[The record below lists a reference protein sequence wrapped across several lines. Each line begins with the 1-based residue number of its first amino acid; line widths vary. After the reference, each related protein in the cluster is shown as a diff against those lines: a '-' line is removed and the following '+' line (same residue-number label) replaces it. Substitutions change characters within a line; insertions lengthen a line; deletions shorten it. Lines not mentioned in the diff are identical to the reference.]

1 MVLALPADCGVDPQS
16 FHGTFPPAVFDAN
29 VVRRPVTAS
38 AAREFEES
46 EMIAPPARMTA
57 VRGPALTFTGDP
69 FRDGLDATMVHEPD
83 AIVAMA
89 DGKIA
94 HFGPAGRIAP
104 LLPAGTEVVD
114 YGRDA
119 LISAGFIDTHVH
131 YPQTP
136 MIASHGAQLLDWL
149 NKYTFPTELKFA
161 DKAHAR
167 AVARLFL
174 QENLR
179 NGITT
184 SCVYCT
190 VHPQSVDALFEEA
203 ERLGL
208 RLAAG
213 KVLMD
218 RNAPAA
224 LLDTAQSGYDESQAL
239 IAKWHGR
246 GRLLYA
252 ITPRFAVTSTPAQLA
267 AAGALWQQH
276 SDCLLQTHLAESRRE
291 VALIKE
297 LFPDQQSYLD
307 VYDHHGLC
315 DARAIFGHGIW
326 LDEPEMQRL
335 HASGASIAHCPTSN
349 FFLGSGAFDLARAIR
364 TDRPV
369 RVGLGTDIGAG
380 TSFSILATLGAAYKA
395 SQLNGHS
402 LSAGHAYYLGTRGS
416 ARAMY
421 LDDRIGSLAAGMEAD
436 LVVLDMRSTPLIDF
450 RMNEAGTF
458 AEQLFVQ
465 MTLGDDRAV
474 QATYVAGRPA
484 YVRTTDANRSP

>member
-1 MVLALPADCGVDPQS
+1 M
-16 FHGTFPPAVFDAN
+16 AV
-29 VVRRPVTAS
+29 RLSRP
-38 AAREFEES
+38 
-46 EMIAPPARMTA
+46 TA
-57 VRGPALTFTGDP
+57 VRGPALSFTGDA

-83 AIVAMA
+83 AIVVMA
-89 DGKIA
+89 EGRIT
-94 HFGPAGRIAP
+94 HFGPASQIAP
-104 LLPAGTEVVD
+104 LLPAGTEVRD

-119 LISAGFIDTHVH
+119 LISAGFVDTHVH

-136 MIASHGAQLLDWL
+136 MIASHGGQLLDWL

-161 DKAHAR
+161 DKEFAR
-167 AVARLFL
+167 RVAKLFL

-190 VHPQSVDALFEEA
+190 VHPHSVDALFEEA
-203 ERLGL
+203 DAIGL

-218 RNAPAA
+218 RNAPEA
-224 LLDTAQSGYDESQAL
+224 LRDTAQSGYDESQAL
-239 IAKWHGR
+239 IRKWHGR

-252 ITPRFAVTSTPAQLA
+252 ITPRYAGTSTPEQLA
-267 AAGALWQQH
+267 AAGALWREH
-276 SDCLLQTHLAESRRE
+276 RDCLMQTHIAESRDE
-291 VALIKE
+291 VAWMKE
-297 LFPDQQSYLD
+297 LFPDRRNYLD

-315 DARAIFGHGIW
+315 GERAVFGHGIW

-335 HASGASIAHCPTSN
+335 HACGAAIAHCPTSN
-349 FFLGSGAFDLARAIR
+349 FFLGSGAFDLARAVR
-364 TDRPV
+364 KDRPV

-380 TSFSILATLGAAYKA
+380 TSFSIMATLDAAYKA
-395 SQLNGHS
+395 SQLNRQA
-402 LSAGHAYYLGTRGS
+402 LSAGHAYYLATRGS

-421 LDDRIGSLAAGMEAD
+421 LDDKIGSLAPGMEAD

-450 RMNEAGTF
+450 RMREAKDF
-458 AEQLFVQ
+458 AEQLFIQ

-474 QATYVAGRPA
+474 QATYVAGRLA
-484 YVRTTDANRSP
+484 YARD

>member
-1 MVLALPADCGVDPQS
+1 MATPHS
-16 FHGTFPPAVFDAN
+16 
-29 VVRRPVTAS
+29 RP
-38 AAREFEES
+38 
-46 EMIAPPARMTA
+46 TA

-89 DGKIA
+89 EGRIT
-94 HFGPAGRIAP
+94 HFGPANEIAP
-104 LLPAGTEVVD
+104 LLPANIEMRD

-119 LISAGFIDTHVH
+119 LISAGFVDTHVH

-136 MIASHGAQLLDWL
+136 MIASHGGQLLDWL

-161 DKAHAR
+161 DKAFAR
-167 AVARLFL
+167 RVAKLFL

-190 VHPQSVDALFEEA
+190 VHPHSVDALFEEA
-203 ERLGL
+203 EEIGL

-218 RNAPAA
+218 RNAPEA
-224 LLDTAQSGYDESQAL
+224 LRDTAQSGYDESQAL
-239 IAKWHGR
+239 IRKWHGR

-252 ITPRFAVTSTPAQLA
+252 ITPRYAGTSTPEQLA
-267 AAGALWQQH
+267 AAGALWREH
-276 SDCLLQTHLAESRRE
+276 RDCLMQTHIAESRDE
-291 VALIKE
+291 VAWIKQ
-297 LFPDQQSYLD
+297 LFPDRRTYLD
-307 VYDHHGLC
+307 IYDHHGLC
-315 DARAIFGHGIW
+315 GERAVFGHGIW

-335 HASGASIAHCPTSN
+335 HACGAAIAHCPTSN
-349 FFLGSGAFDLARAIR
+349 FFLGSGAFDLARAVR
-364 TDRPV
+364 KERPV

-380 TSFSILATLGAAYKA
+380 TSFSIMATLDAAYKA
-395 SQLNGHS
+395 SQLNRQS
-402 LSAGHAYYLGTRGS
+402 LSAGHAYYLATRGS

-421 LDDRIGSLAAGMEAD
+421 LDDKIGSLATGMEAD

-450 RMNEAGTF
+450 RMGQTGDF
-458 AEQLFVQ
+458 VEQLFVQ

-474 QATYVAGRPA
+474 QASYVAGRLAYARAAKPA
-484 YVRTTDANRSP
+484 L

>member
-1 MVLALPADCGVDPQS
+1 
-16 FHGTFPPAVFDAN
+16 
-29 VVRRPVTAS
+29 
-38 AAREFEES
+38 
-46 EMIAPPARMTA
+46 MTA

-69 FRDGLDATMVHEPD
+69 FRDGLEATMVHEPD

-89 DGKIA
+89 DGHIV
-94 HFGPAGRIAP
+94 HFGPASRIAP
-104 LLPAGTEVVD
+104 LLPADTALVD
-114 YGRDA
+114 YGKDA

-161 DKAHAR
+161 DKAFAR
-167 AVARLFL
+167 DVARLFL
-174 QENLR
+174 RENLR

-203 ERLGL
+203 EEIGL

-239 IAKWHGR
+239 IRKWHGR

-252 ITPRFAVTSTPAQLA
+252 ITPRFAGTSTAQQLA
-267 AAGALWQQH
+267 AAGALWRENR
-276 SDCLLQTHLAESRRE
+276 DCLMQTHIAESRDE
-291 VALIKE
+291 IAWIKE
-297 LFPDQQSYLD
+297 LFPDRRNYLD

-315 DARAIFGHGIW
+315 GERAVFGHGIW

-335 HASGASIAHCPTSN
+335 HATGAAIAHCPTSN
-349 FFLGSGAFDLARAIR
+349 FFLGSGAFDLARAVR
-364 TDRPV
+364 EERPV

-380 TSFSILATLGAAYKA
+380 TSFSIMATLDAAYKA
-395 SQLNGHS
+395 AQLNRRS
-402 LSAGHAYYLGTRGS
+402 LSAGHAYYLATRGS

-421 LDDRIGSLAAGMEAD
+421 LDDRIGSIASGMEAD

-450 RMNEAGTF
+450 RMNEAKSFT
-458 AEQLFVQ
+458 EQLFIQ

-474 QATYVAGRPA
+474 QATYVAGRLVHA
-484 YVRTTDANRSP
+484 RSPGSMPSP

>member
-1 MVLALPADCGVDPQS
+1 MAAPL
-16 FHGTFPPAVFDAN
+16 T
-29 VVRRPVTAS
+29 RP
-38 AAREFEES
+38 
-46 EMIAPPARMTA
+46 TA
-57 VRGPALTFTGDP
+57 VRGPALSFTGDP
-69 FRDGLDATMVHEPD
+69 FRDGLDVTMVHESD

-89 DGKIA
+89 GGRIT
-94 HFGPAGRIAP
+94 HFGPASRIAP
-104 LLPAGTEVVD
+104 LLPAGTEVRD

-119 LISAGFIDTHVH
+119 LISAGFVDTHVH

-136 MIASHGAQLLDWL
+136 MIASHGGQLLDWL

-161 DKAHAR
+161 DKEFAR
-167 AVARLFL
+167 RVAKLFL

-190 VHPQSVDALFEEA
+190 VHPHSVDALFEEA
-203 ERLGL
+203 EAIGL

-218 RNAPAA
+218 RNAPEA
-224 LLDTAQSGYDESQAL
+224 LRDTAQSGYDESQAL

-252 ITPRFAVTSTPAQLA
+252 ITPRYAGTSTPEQLA
-267 AAGALWQQH
+267 AAGTLWREH
-276 SDCLLQTHLAESRRE
+276 RDCLMQTHIAESRDE
-291 VALIKE
+291 VAWIKE
-297 LFPDQQSYLD
+297 LFPDRRNYLD

-315 DARAIFGHGIW
+315 GERAIFGHGIW
-326 LDEPEMQRL
+326 LGEPEMQRL
-335 HASGASIAHCPTSN
+335 HACGAAIAHCPTSN
-349 FFLGSGAFDLARAIR
+349 FFLGSGAFDLPRAVR
-364 TDRPV
+364 KDRPV

-380 TSFSILATLGAAYKA
+380 TSFSILATLDAAYKA
-395 SQLNGHS
+395 SQLNRQV
-402 LSAGHAYYLGTRGS
+402 LSAGHAYYLATRGS

-450 RMNEAGTF
+450 RMTEAKDF
-458 AEQLFVQ
+458 AEQLFIQ

-474 QATYVAGRPA
+474 QATYVAGRLTYARGAHSSLNP
-484 YVRTTDANRSP
+484 SP

>member
-1 MVLALPADCGVDPQS
+1 MRTWL
-16 FHGTFPPAVFDAN
+16 
-29 VVRRPVTAS
+29 
-38 AAREFEES
+38 
-46 EMIAPPARMTA
+46 EMIPPTARMTA

-69 FRDGLDATMVHEPD
+69 FRDGLDATMIHEPD

-89 DGKIA
+89 DGHIV
-94 HFGPAGRIAP
+94 HFGPADRIAP
-104 LLPAGTEVVD
+104 LLPAGTEVLN

-119 LISAGFIDTHVH
+119 LISAGFVDTHVH

-149 NKYTFPTELKFA
+149 NKYTFPTELRFA
-161 DKAHAR
+161 DKAYAR
-167 AVARLFL
+167 EIARLFL
-174 QENLR
+174 GENLR

-203 ERLGL
+203 EEIGL

-224 LLDTAQSGYDESQAL
+224 LLDTAQSGYDESLAL
-239 IAKWHGR
+239 IRKWHGR

-252 ITPRFAVTSTPAQLA
+252 ITPRFAGTSTPGQLA
-267 AAGALWQQH
+267 AAGALWRENR
-276 SDCLLQTHLAESRRE
+276 DCLMQTHIAESRDE
-291 VALIKE
+291 VAWIKE
-297 LFPDQQSYLD
+297 LFPDRRNYLD

-315 DARAIFGHGIW
+315 GERAVFGHGIW
-326 LDEPEMQRL
+326 LDEPEMHRL
-335 HASGASIAHCPTSN
+335 HASGAAIAHCPTSN
-349 FFLGSGAFDLARAIR
+349 FFLGSGAFDLTRAVR
-364 TDRPV
+364 KERPV
-369 RVGLGTDIGAG
+369 RVGLGTDIGGG
-380 TSFSILATLGAAYKA
+380 TSFSIMATLDAAYKA
-395 SQLNGHS
+395 SQLNGQS
-402 LSAGHAYYLGTRGS
+402 LSAGHAYYLATRGS

-421 LDDRIGSLAAGMEAD
+421 LDDKVGSLAAGMEAD

-450 RMNEAGTF
+450 RMNQARAF
-458 AEQLFVQ
+458 AEQLFIQ

-474 QATYVAGRPA
+474 QATYVAGRPVYA
-484 YVRTTDANRSP
+484 RP

>member
-1 MVLALPADCGVDPQS
+1 MKQ
-16 FHGTFPPAVFDAN
+16 
-29 VVRRPVTAS
+29 
-38 AAREFEES
+38 
-46 EMIAPPARMTA
+46 MTA
-57 VRGPALTFTGDP
+57 VRGPALTFGGDP

-83 AIVAMA
+83 AVVAMA
-89 DGKIA
+89 DGRIV
-94 HFGPAGRIAP
+94 HFGPAGRVAP
-104 LLPAGTEVVD
+104 LLPAGTEIVD

-149 NKYTFPTELKFA
+149 NRYTFPTELKFA

-167 AVARLFL
+167 ATARLFL

-203 ERLGL
+203 ELLGL

-218 RNAPAA
+218 RNAPAG

-267 AAGALWQQH
+267 AAGALWRH
-276 SDCLLQTHLAESRRE
+276 HPGCLMQTHIAESRRE
-291 VALIKE
+291 VALIAE
-297 LFPDQQSYLD
+297 LFPDRQSYLD

-315 DARAIFGHGIW
+315 GPRAVFGHGIW
-326 LDEPEMQRL
+326 LDEPEMHRL
-335 HASGASIAHCPTSN
+335 SASGAAIAHCPTSN
-349 FFLGSGAFDLARAIR
+349 FFLGSGAFDLARAVR

-369 RVGLGTDIGAG
+369 RVGIGTDIGAG
-380 TSFSILATLGAAYKA
+380 TTFSILATLDAAYKA
-395 SQLNGHS
+395 SQLNGQS
-402 LSAGHAYYLGTRGS
+402 LTAGHAYYLATRGS

-421 LDDRIGSLAAGMEAD
+421 LDDRIGSLAVGMEAD

-450 RMNEAGTF
+450 RMNEARSF

-474 QATYVAGRPA
+474 QATYVAGRLA
-484 YVRTTDANRSP
+484 YAHETRQPLPIV

>member
-1 MVLALPADCGVDPQS
+1 M
-16 FHGTFPPAVFDAN
+16 AV
-29 VVRRPVTAS
+29 RLSRP
-38 AAREFEES
+38 
-46 EMIAPPARMTA
+46 TA
-57 VRGPALTFTGDP
+57 VRGPALSFTGDA

-83 AIVAMA
+83 AIVVMA
-89 DGKIA
+89 EGRIT
-94 HFGPAGRIAP
+94 HFGPASQIAP
-104 LLPAGTEVVD
+104 LLQAGTEVRD

-119 LISAGFIDTHVH
+119 LISAGFVDTHVH

-136 MIASHGAQLLDWL
+136 MIASHGGQLLDWL

-161 DKAHAR
+161 DKEFAR
-167 AVARLFL
+167 RVAKLFL

-190 VHPQSVDALFEEA
+190 VHPHSVDALFEEA
-203 ERLGL
+203 DAIGL

-218 RNAPAA
+218 RNAPEA
-224 LLDTAQSGYDESQAL
+224 LRDTAQSGYDESQAL
-239 IAKWHGR
+239 IRKWHGR

-252 ITPRFAVTSTPAQLA
+252 ITPRYAGTSTPEQLA
-267 AAGALWQQH
+267 AAGALWREH
-276 SDCLLQTHLAESRRE
+276 RDCLMQTHIAESRDE
-291 VALIKE
+291 VAWMKE
-297 LFPDQQSYLD
+297 LFPDRRNYLD

-315 DARAIFGHGIW
+315 GERAVFGHGIW

-335 HASGASIAHCPTSN
+335 HACGAAIAHCPTSN
-349 FFLGSGAFDLARAIR
+349 FFLGSGAFDLARAVR
-364 TDRPV
+364 KDRPV

-380 TSFSILATLGAAYKA
+380 TSFSIMATLDAAYKA
-395 SQLNGHS
+395 SQLNRQA
-402 LSAGHAYYLGTRGS
+402 LSAGHAYYLATRGS

-421 LDDRIGSLAAGMEAD
+421 LDDKIGSLAPGMEAD

-450 RMNEAGTF
+450 RMREAKDF
-458 AEQLFVQ
+458 AEQLFIQ

-474 QATYVAGRPA
+474 QATYVAGRLA
-484 YVRTTDANRSP
+484 YARD

>member
-1 MVLALPADCGVDPQS
+1 
-16 FHGTFPPAVFDAN
+16 
-29 VVRRPVTAS
+29 
-38 AAREFEES
+38 
-46 EMIAPPARMTA
+46 MTA

-89 DGKIA
+89 DGHIA
-94 HFGPAGRIAP
+94 HFGPASLIAP
-104 LLPAGTEVVD
+104 LLPAGTEVLD

-119 LISAGFIDTHVH
+119 LISAGFVDTHVH

-161 DKAHAR
+161 DKAYAR
-167 AVARLFL
+167 DTAKLFL
-174 QENLR
+174 RENLR

-190 VHPQSVDALFEEA
+190 VHPQSVGALFEEA
-203 ERLGL
+203 EEIGL

-218 RNAPAA
+218 RNAPSA
-224 LLDTAQSGYDESQAL
+224 LLDTAQSGYDESLAL
-239 IAKWHGR
+239 IRKWHGR

-252 ITPRFAVTSTPAQLA
+252 ITPRFAGTSTPAQLA
-267 AAGALWQQH
+267 AAGALWRENR
-276 SDCLLQTHLAESRRE
+276 DCLMQTHIAESRDE
-291 VALIKE
+291 VAWIKE
-297 LFPDQQSYLD
+297 LFPDRRNYLD

-315 DARAIFGHGIW
+315 GERAVFGHGIW
-326 LDEPEMQRL
+326 LDEPEMHRL
-335 HASGASIAHCPTSN
+335 HTSGAAIAHCPTSN
-349 FFLGSGAFDLARAIR
+349 FFLGSGAFDLARAVR
-364 TDRPV
+364 KERPV

-380 TSFSILATLGAAYKA
+380 TSFSIMRTLDAAYKA
-395 SQLNGHS
+395 SQLNGNS
-402 LSAGHAYYLGTRGS
+402 LSAGHAYYLATRGS

-421 LDDRIGSLAAGMEAD
+421 LDDKIGSLAAGMEAD

-450 RMNEAGTF
+450 RMNEARTF
-458 AEQLFVQ
+458 AEQLFIQ

-474 QATYVAGRPA
+474 QATYVAGRLA
-484 YVRTTDANRSP
+484 NARKLDTNRSP